1 LCSPLRREVAKLLFC
16 ALVYDFV
23 VVLVVSGTHWSLR
36 AWQGRLEL
44 MDSTLKTELIA
55 GVTQTRLAELAGISS
70 ATLRNYEKEGLL
82 SSLDREGKKVYDL
95 DAFEA
100 LEMVKM
106 LKTEGLGLKDI
117 ALKMAG
123 SSKAEKT
130 VTIKG
135 KDADALRAEIEG
147 LRAKLAGERDKLKEL
162 SDKIGKRVLKYKN
175 EIVLTTEELKAI
187 AELRQQNVRRALQV
201 ERRAKAV
208 VTSLQYKKNA
218 PNVIRFDL
226 PQKVK
231 PGKKRR

>member
-1 LCSPLRREVAKLLFC
+1 
-16 ALVYDFV
+16 
-23 VVLVVSGTHWSLR
+23 
-36 AWQGRLEL
+36 
-44 MDSTLKTELIA
+44 MKTELIA

-70 ATLRNYEKEGLL
+70 GSLRNYEKEGLL
-82 SSLDREGKKVYDL
+82 TALDREGKKVYDL
-95 DAFEA
+95 DAFDA

-106 LKTEGLGLKDI
+106 LRAEGLGLKEI
-117 ALKMAG
+117 GLKMAG
-123 SSKAEKT
+123 SSSEKT
-130 VTIKG
+130 LTING
-135 KDADALRAEIEG
+135 KDAEALREEIEG

-162 SDKIGKRVLKYKN
+162 SDKIGKRVLTYKN

-208 VTSLQYKKNA
+208 VASLQYKKNA

-231 PGKKRR
+231 PGKKRK

>member
-1 LCSPLRREVAKLLFC
+1 
-16 ALVYDFV
+16 
-23 VVLVVSGTHWSLR
+23 
-36 AWQGRLEL
+36 

-70 ATLRNYEKEGLL
+70 STLRNYEKEGLL
-82 SSLDREGKKVYDL
+82 TALDREGKKVYDL
-95 DAFEA
+95 DAFDA

-106 LKTEGLGLKDI
+106 LRAEGLGLKEI
-117 ALKMAG
+117 GLKIVG
-123 SSKAEKT
+123 SSTEKT
-130 VTIKG
+130 VTING
-135 KDADALRAEIEG
+135 KDAEALRGEIEG

-162 SDKIGKRVLKYKN
+162 SDKIGKRVLQYKN

-208 VTSLQYKKNA
+208 VASLQYKKVA

-231 PGKKRR
+231 PGKKRK

>member
-1 LCSPLRREVAKLLFC
+1 MSLAKHKPWTC
-16 ALVYDFV
+16 E
-23 VVLVVSGTHWSLR
+23 
-36 AWQGRLEL
+36 AWQGKLEL
-44 MDSTLKTELIA
+44 MDSNLKTELIA

-70 ATLRNYEKEGLL
+70 ATLRNYEKEGFLK
-82 SSLDREGKKVYDL
+82 SFDRESKKVYDL
-95 DAFEA
+95 DAFDA
-100 LEMVKM
+100 LELVKM
-106 LKTEGLGLKDI
+106 LRAEGLSLKEIKLKI
-117 ALKMAG
+117 AGK
-123 SSKAEKT
+123 SEAEKT
-130 VTIKG
+130 VTING
-135 KDADALRAEIEG
+135 KDAEALRTEIET

-208 VTSLQYKKNA
+208 VASLQYKKNA

-231 PGKKRR
+231 PGKKRK

>member
-1 LCSPLRREVAKLLFC
+1 
-16 ALVYDFV
+16 
-23 VVLVVSGTHWSLR
+23 
-36 AWQGRLEL
+36 
-44 MDSTLKTELIA
+44 MDSNLKTELIA

-82 SSLDREGKKVYDL
+82 SSLEREGKKVYDL

-106 LKTEGLGLKDI
+106 LKAEGLGLKDI
-117 ALKMAG
+117 ALKIAG
-123 SSKAEKT
+123 SGAEKT
-130 VTIKG
+130 VTING

-162 SDKIGKRVLKYKN
+162 SDKIGKRIVNYKN

-208 VTSLQYKKNA
+208 VASLQYKKNA

-231 PGKKRR
+231 PGKKRK